1 MESLR
6 LALQRERFWDMV
18 PALEAHTL
26 ELDEYTALGHV
37 EALRARL
44 ESQAPAVA
52 LLRKCLLQAMK
63 PRKMLVNL
71 VGFPRVVEF
80 VGPV

>member
-6 LALQRERFWDMV
+6 LALQHERFWDLV
-18 PALEAHTL
+18 PALEAHGL
-26 ELDEYTALGHV
+26 DLDEYTPLGHV
-37 EALRARL
+37 DALRARL
-44 ESQAPAVA
+44 EAQAPAVA

-71 VGFPRVVEF
+71 SGFPRVVEAT
-80 VGPV
+80 GPV